1 MSREVAIIGAGI
13 VGMSVAL
20 ELQRDGMQVTVFD
33 PEEPG
38 SGASFGNAGV
48 IATELSL
55 PIATPDVLR
64 RVPRMLLDP
73 YGPLVIRPFYLP
85 RIATWLGR
93 LALASR
99 PGKMVATARA
109 LGALLDLALKS
120 FRRLAADTRAD
131 DLVIERGRLAVYA
144 TEAGYLGSTGLREEW
159 QRRGVAFRTVSVGE
173 VREMEPALAPVFMHG
188 LFLPGGA
195 FVVDPQAIVRRFA
208 RTFSDRGGRI
218 VRAPVGTLRRYDG
231 RRELVTPAGVHRTD
245 VVVVAAGAW
254 SGPFAGQLGISLPL
268 DTERGYHVMF
278 PATDPTLSRPVLWA
292 DRYLHLVPMAQ
303 GVRMT
308 TGVEFAGL
316 NAPGDFRR
324 VRRQAH
330 LARRLVPGLAAE
342 PDSEWLGFRP
352 SLPDSLPVIGSVPGH
367 GDVYFCFGHH
377 HLGLTLGPL
386 SGSIVADLVAGR
398 PPPVDME
405 PYAVCRAY
413 T

>member
-120 FRRLAADTRAD
+120 FRRLAADARAD

-159 QRRGVAFRTVSVGE
+159 QRRGVAFRAVSVGE
-173 VREMEPALAPVFMHG
+173 VREMEPALAPVFMRG

-208 RTFSDRGGRI
+208 RTLSDRGGRI
-218 VRAPVGTLRRYDG
+218 VRAPVGTLRRHDG
-231 RRELVTPAGVHRTD
+231 RRELVTPA
-245 VVVVAAGAW
+245 
-254 SGPFAGQLGISLPL
+254 
-268 DTERGYHVMF
+268 
-278 PATDPTLSRPVLWA
+278 
-292 DRYLHLVPMAQ
+292 
-303 GVRMT
+303 
-308 TGVEFAGL
+308 
-316 NAPGDFRR
+316 
-324 VRRQAH
+324 
-330 LARRLVPGLAAE
+330 
-342 PDSEWLGFRP
+342 
-352 SLPDSLPVIGSVPGH
+352 
-367 GDVYFCFGHH
+367 
-377 HLGLTLGPL
+377 
-386 SGSIVADLVAGR
+386 
-398 PPPVDME
+398 
-405 PYAVCRAY
+405 
-413 T
+413 

>member
-20 ELQRDGMQVTVFD
+20 ELQRDGWRVTVFD
-33 PEEPG
+33 PADPG

-55 PIATPDVLR
+55 PIATPEVLR
-64 RVPRMLLDP
+64 RLPRMLLDP
-73 YGPLVIRPFYLP
+73 YGPLVIRPAYLP
-85 RIATWLGR
+85 RIAPWLAR
-93 LALASR
+93 LAMATR
-99 PGKMVATARA
+99 PAKMLSTARA
-109 LGALLDLALKS
+109 LGALLDLALES
-120 FRRLAADTRAD
+120 FTRLAADAGAAD
-131 DLVIERGRLAVYA
+131 LLVARGRLAVYA
-144 TEAGYLGSTGLREEW
+144 TEAGYVGSTSQRAEW
-159 QRRGVAFRTVSVGE
+159 QRRGTPFRIVTVGE
-173 VREMEPALAPVFMHG
+173 ARDMEPALAPVFVRG

-195 FVVDPQAIVRRFA
+195 FVVEPQEIVRRFA

-218 VRAPVGTLRRYDG
+218 VRAPVGALRRRAG
-231 RRELVTPAGVHRTD
+231 RRELVTAAGVHTTD
-245 VVVVAAGAW
+245 LVVVAAGAW
-254 SGPFAGQLGISLPL
+254 SGSFVGQLGISLPL

-278 PATDPTLSRPVLWA
+278 PTSDPPLSRPVLWA
-292 DRYLHLVPMAQ
+292 DQYLHLVPMSQ

-316 NAPGDFRR
+316 HAPGDFRR
-324 VRRQAH
+324 VRRQAQ
-330 LARRLVPGLAAE
+330 LARRLLPRLAAE
-342 PDSEWLGFRP
+342 PGSEWLGFRP

-405 PYAVCRAY
+405 PYAVCRAH